1 MSTIQS
7 ILFPPIHSEGKKF
20 IAIFAGVTLFL
31 GYFSSFLFY
40 VGLVLTVWCY
50 YFFRDPKRYVPQ
62 SSDLV
67 ISPAD
72 GTICAVDKAVPPAEL
87 GLSTEPMTRIG
98 VFMNVFDCHVN
109 RMPVAGKITKIA
121 YHKGQFLNASLD
133 KASQKNER
141 NSLIIESEAGHLYG
155 VVQIAGLVARRIL
168 CETHEGA
175 SLRSGDRIGIIRFGS
190 RVDIYLPS
198 DCVPSVCVGQ
208 KSCAGETIL
217 AHNTATTP
225 TDSSRIFMKI

>member
-20 IAIFAGVTLFL
+20 IAIFATITLLLSFV
-31 GYFSSFLFY
+31 SSFLCY
-40 VGLVLTVWCY
+40 VGIVLTVWCY

-62 SSDLV
+62 SQDLV

-72 GTICAVDKAVPPAEL
+72 GTICAVDKAVPPVEL

-109 RMPVAGKITKIA
+109 RMPIAGKVTKIA

-141 NSLIIESEAGHLYG
+141 NSLIIESDTGHLYG

-168 CETHEGA
+168 CETQENA
-175 SLRSGDRIGIIRFGS
+175 VLRCGDRIGIIRFGS

-198 DCVPSVCVGQ
+198 HTTPTVCVGQ
-208 KSCAGETIL
+208 KCYAGETIL
-217 AHNTATTP
+217 AHNNL
-225 TDSSRIFMKI
+225 TDISRIFMKI